1 MRVFRILSRI
11 LFLVLSWRSPSTHH
25 FSGTLDRLE
34 NADVGTATALQS
46 GQRILDLRFA
56 RLLLVAQEGGRG
68 HQPAVDAVAAL
79 RHLLLDISRLQGVR
93 LFRRAKAGQRY
104 DLGLT

>member
-25 FSGTLDRLE
+25 LSGTLDRLE
-34 NADVGTATALQS
+34 NADVSTATALQS
-46 GQRILDLRFA
+46 GQRVLDLRFA
-56 RLLLVAQEGGRG
+56 RLLFIAQEGGCG

-79 RHLLLDISRLQGVR
+79 RHLLLDVSHLQGMR
-93 LFRRAKAGQRY
+93 LFRRAEAGQCPE
-104 DLGLT
+104 